1 MNKPL
6 FFALVGAFLAE
17 LPLAHAQV
25 VPAASAAPEWTV
37 TPSVVSQYMFRGVRL
52 SGESFQPTV
61 EMTYGDLT
69 AGVWASTSLERQT
82 SGDSDPE
89 FDFYGSYD
97 VSLGEASS
105 VAVGATWYTYPGAKK
120 SNGLYKH
127 TFEPSVA
134 LNYTFSGLRLTPKV
148 YYDLM
153 LEGPTA
159 ELNAVY
165 AFPLSDLGT
174 EVNLLGTIGTYK
186 WENSVEDS
194 LPDTKS
200 WGDYWSVGV
209 SIPFQVSAKSKVS
222 LGWSYTWGDNNFSKQ
237 GDLPKEENSA
247 AVGRGVVSLAYS
259 YTF

>member
-1 MNKPL
+1 MNKGL
-6 FFALVGAFLAE
+6 FLALAGAFVADISLSTAT
-17 LPLAHAQV
+17 
-25 VPAASAAPEWTV
+25 AASSASTELEWTV

-52 SGESFQPTV
+52 GGEAFQPTI
-61 EMTYGDLT
+61 EMTRGSLT
-69 AGVWASTSLERQT
+69 AGLWASVSLERQT

-89 FDFYGSYD
+89 LDPYVSYD
-97 VSLGEASS
+97 VKLSDVAS
-105 VAVGATWYTYPGAKK
+105 VAVGGTWYTYPDAKK

-127 TFEPSVA
+127 TLEPSVA
-134 LNYTFSGLRLTPKV
+134 FNYTISGLRLTPKV

-159 ELNAVY
+159 ELNAIY
-165 AFPLSDLGT
+165 AFPLGDLGT
-174 EVNLLGTIGTYK
+174 ELNLLGTVGTYK

-200 WGDYWSVGV
+200 WGDYWSIGV
-209 SIPFQVSAKSKVS
+209 SIPFQVSPKSRVTV
-222 LGWSYTWGDNNFSKQ
+222 GWSYMRGDNNFSKQ
-237 GDLPKEENSA
+237 GTLPKEENSA

>member
-1 MNKPL
+1 MNKTLL
-6 FFALVGAFLAE
+6 FTLAGALLADWSV
-17 LPLAHAQV
+17 AQAQTTPSV
-25 VPAASAAPEWTV
+25 SSGPEWTV

-52 SGESFQPTV
+52 GGEAFQPTI
-61 EMTYGDLT
+61 EMTQGSLT
-69 AGVWASTSLERQT
+69 AGIWASVSLERQT

-89 FDFYGSYD
+89 IDPYVSYD
-97 VSLGEASS
+97 FKLSEASS
-105 VAVGATWYTYPGAKK
+105 IAMGGTWYTYPDAKK

-127 TFEPSVA
+127 TLEPSVA
-134 LNYTFSGLRLTPKV
+134 FNYTIGGLRLTPKV

-159 ELNAVY
+159 ELNAIY

-174 EVNLLGTIGTYK
+174 ELNLLGTIGTYK

-200 WGDYWSVGV
+200 WGDYWSLGV
-209 SIPFQVSAKSKVS
+209 SIPFQISPKSKISV
-222 LGWSYTWGDNNFSKQ
+222 GWSYMRGDNNFSKQ
-237 GDLPKEENSA
+237 GLLPKEENSA

-259 YTF
+259 YSF